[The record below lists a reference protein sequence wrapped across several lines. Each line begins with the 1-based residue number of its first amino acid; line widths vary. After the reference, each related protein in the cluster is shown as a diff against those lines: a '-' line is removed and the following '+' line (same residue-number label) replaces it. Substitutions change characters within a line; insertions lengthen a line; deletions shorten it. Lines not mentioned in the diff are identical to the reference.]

1 MVSSFHPGVF
11 LSALGA
17 VYAEDFADIFA
28 EVLEITQRVQDCSV
42 TGVVISFGSFFIF
55 QPPE

>member
-1 MVSSFHPGVF
+1 MASSFHPGML

-17 VYAEDFADIFA
+17 VYAEDFADTFA
-28 EVLEITQRVQDCSV
+28 EVLEITQRVQDCSG

-55 QPPE
+55 QPAE

>member
-1 MVSSFHPGVF
+1 MF

-42 TGVVISFGSFFIF
+42 TGVVISFDSFFIF
-55 QPPE
+55 QPAE